1 MSSRAQLVLANGDV
15 RKRAHHW
22 INIAPEGTRV
32 EFKPPQR
39 TIDQNSLLWALLT
52 DLSRQVDW
60 YEQKLSPDDWKTVT
74 TASLRK
80 CRVIP
85 GIDPGTVVP
94 LGLSTSNMSKDEFS
108 NLIELIR
115 AFGIERGVTFRDDLQ
130 GAA

>member
-22 INIAPEGTRV
+22 INIAPAGTRV
-32 EFKPPQR
+32 EFKQPQR
-39 TIDQNSLLWALLT
+39 TLDQNSLLWALLM

-60 YEQKLSPDDWKTVT
+60 YGQKLSPDDWKTVT

-80 CRVIP
+80 CRVVP
-85 GIDPGTVVP
+85 GIDHGTVVP
-94 LGLSTSNMSKDEFS
+94 LGLSTSRMSKDEFS

-115 AFGIERGVTFRDDLQ
+115 AFGAEQGVTFTDNSV
-130 GAA
+130 AP